1 MISKQPRSIFKKL
14 QTPIV
19 RNFADRRFS
28 VCHKCK
34 RLGFAILI
42 TLLSLSLSGCSLLI
56 AAVEK
61 EGPDP
66 GALRNTDERSD
77 VEEIFGKPIEACVAR
92 EDFTFCRYEYNYEC
106 DIPTHEFIRMA
117 LYDLATF
124 GIAEIVFTPLTA
136 YWCAKV
142 DIIEY
147 QYDNSN
153 KVISSYFVYPEE
165 GLDESESNV
174 KPKPGN
180 TVNENLNVSYETKP
194 SIYRPD
200 FKSGDVAL
208 ITFKNKDMMKITI
221 THIDER
227 FVVGYV
233 YYSLGQST
241 GVSYDQRDIE
251 HIEHIEHLQ

>member
-14 QTPIV
+14 QTAVV
-19 RNFADRRFS
+19 RNFADLRFF
-28 VCHKCK
+28 VCHKCQ
-34 RLGFAILI
+34 LQGLAILI
-42 TLLSLSLSGCSLLI
+42 MFLSSSLSGCSLLV

-61 EGPDP
+61 EEPDP
-66 GALRNTDERSD
+66 EAWHKADERNE
-77 VEEIFGKPIEACVAR
+77 VEEIFGKPVEACVVSNMQ
-92 EDFTFCRYEYNYEC
+92 TFCRYEYNYEC
-106 DIPTHEFIRMA
+106 DIPTSEFFRMA

-124 GIAEIVFTPLTA
+124 GVAEIVFTPLTA

-165 GLDESESNV
+165 GLDESESKV
-174 KPKPGN
+174 KPKSSN
-180 TVNENLNVSYETKP
+180 TVNENLNVSDERKH

-200 FKSGDVAL
+200 FRSGDVVL
-208 ITFKNKDMMKITI
+208 ITFKNKDMKKITI

-251 HIEHIEHLQ
+251 HIEHLK